1 MKKYLWLIIAVIIS
15 SCVTLFLTK
24 GRKQERQKSWHDRIT
39 DTIIYRDTI
48 PYYMPVP
55 DTVKPNG
62 KTKVTLS
69 AKRLREA
76 LDSLPH
82 IRADTTSVA
91 SLQEESDN
99 IQIELPMSQ
108 SVYKSDDYTA
118 YFSGVNGRLDSIFV
132 YPKREVITIRKPP
145 KHWHIG
151 ISGGYGATS
160 QGFKPYIGI
169 GITYSLIS
177 F

>member
-1 MKKYLWLIIAVIIS
+1 MKKFLWLIIAVIVS
-15 SCVTLFLTK
+15 SCITFFLARGVK
-24 GRKQERQKSWHDRIT
+24 RDGQKSWHDQMT
-39 DTIIYRDTI
+39 DTITYRDTI

-55 DTVKPNG
+55 VHVKPNG

-69 AKRLREA
+69 AKSLRAA

-82 IRADTTSVA
+82 IRADTASVA
-91 SLQEESDN
+91 SLQEESDS
-99 IQIELPMSQ
+99 IQIEIPMSQ
-108 SVYKSDDYTA
+108 SVYKGDDYTA
-118 YFSGVNGRLDSIFV
+118 YFSSVNGRLDSIFV
-132 YPKREVITIRKPP
+132 YPKHEVITIKKPP

-151 ISGGYGATS
+151 ISGGYGATA

>member
-1 MKKYLWLIIAVIIS
+1 MKKFLSYLIAIIGIACIVLMLTIEMKQQDTIAHDEIAKKVIYVDTISYNTPMPAVIKANGNTKVIIS
-15 SCVTLFLTK
+15 MK
-24 GRKQERQKSWHDRIT
+24 G
-39 DTIIYRDTI
+39 
-48 PYYMPVP
+48 
-55 DTVKPNG
+55 
-62 KTKVTLS
+62 
-69 AKRLREA
+69 LRTA

-91 SLQEESDN
+91 SLQEESDS

-145 KHWHIG
+145 KRWHIG